1 MILKP
6 SLVLTAAL
14 CASTLAVLGVLT
26 DLSKPPP
33 PDVPLEGVP
42 IPELDAAEAV
52 YAEAQ
57 RALDGDLRR
66 LSLTTLLV
74 SPEERRDRLM
84 AWPEQNRAA
93 LDAQNARSLAIQTL
107 YDRHHIPGPP
117 GPLEVM
123 AARAPKTPAE
133 AASPAGRLRALGN
146 EAARLRETHAGDPEK
161 RRDRLMARE
170 AEHGA
175 AARELSAGIAAEARR
190 TDAPLSKAPVAKIT
204 AAAAL
209 PADATAADREL
220 AALSDRLDAIHAA
233 NPSPGRRTE
242 GPPATPAEL
251 EAWRDRIM
259 ALTAPVEEEMRP
271 FRQANAARDNQNLI
285 DYILEQTR

>member
-6 SLVLTAAL
+6 SLILTSVLG
-14 CASTLAVLGVLT
+14 ASTLAVLGVLT
-26 DLSKPPP
+26 DFSKPPQPAVP
-33 PDVPLEGVP
+33 PAGVP

-57 RALDGDLRR
+57 RVLDEDLRR
-66 LSLTTLLV
+66 LNLTTLLV

-84 AWPEQNRAA
+84 AWPDQNRAA
-93 LDAQNARSLAIQTL
+93 LDAQNARSQAIQKL

-117 GPLEVM
+117 GLVEVM

-133 AASPAGRLRALGN
+133 AASPAGRLWALEN

-161 RRDRLMARE
+161 LRDALMAWE

-175 AARELSAGIAAEARR
+175 AARELSAEISAGIRKNVPPA
-190 TDAPLSKAPVAKIT
+190 SKDPVAKIT
-204 AAAAL
+204 AAASL
-209 PADATAADREL
+209 PADATPADRQL
-220 AALSDRLDAIHAA
+220 AALRDRLDAIHEA
-233 NPSPGRRTE
+233 NPGPGQRTE
-242 GPPATPAEL
+242 GPPATAEEL

-259 ALTAPVEEEMRP
+259 ALTAPIEEEMRP
-271 FRQANAARDNQNLI
+271 FNQAAAARDHQKLI
-285 DYILEQTR
+285 EHIHEQTR